1 MRKHGGYIYHED
13 KMIVD
18 FSANIHPYGMPEEIY
33 QAMKVALEESIH
45 YPDPDCVRLKK
56 LLAIKHNVS
65 SQQVICGNG
74 AADLIFRLAL
84 ILNAKNILL
93 PVPTFVEYEEAF
105 STPVFEKS
113 KIMEYPLNV
122 ETLLIEEDILEY
134 MNPEIDVLILCNPNN
149 PTGRLINTSLLV
161 RMLEKAKRQNIVVL
175 LDECFL
181 DFVIDGK
188 EQSMIPRI
196 RKYPNMFILKSF
208 TKMFG
213 IPGIRLGYGISANL
227 DLLKKMEAVAQ
238 SWNVSHIAQVA
249 GITACQMEGY
259 EEQTAKEIAKL
270 RTWMWEELKKLP
282 LRVWEGNANYLFF
295 QAPGCYDLHERC
307 LSNGICLRHCDNYRG
322 LGADYY
328 RVAVKKQ
335 EENEMLMQILQRCLN
350 E

>member
-1 MRKHGGYIYHED
+1 MKKHGGYIYHEN
-13 KMIVD
+13 KTILD
-18 FSANIHPYGMPEEIY
+18 FSANIHPYGMPEEIHE
-33 QAMKVALEESIH
+33 AMKAALSESIH

-56 LLAIKHNVS
+56 LLALKHGVS
-65 SQQVICGNG
+65 SKQVICGNG
-74 AADLIFRLAL
+74 AADLIFRLAFVL
-84 ILNAKNILL
+84 KAKKILL

-105 STPVFEKS
+105 LASVFTKP
-113 KIMEYPLNV
+113 KIMEYPMNM
-122 ETLLIEEDILEY
+122 ETFLIEEDILDY

-149 PTGRLINTSLLV
+149 PTGRMIDLSLLI
-161 RMLEKAKRQNIVVL
+161 RMLEKSKKQNIFVL

-188 EQSMIPRI
+188 EQSMISKI
-196 RKYPNMFILKSF
+196 MEYPNLFLLKSF

-238 SWNVSHIAQVA
+238 SWNVSHIAQIA

-259 EEQTAKEIAKL
+259 EEQSAKEIAKL
-270 RTWMWEELKKLP
+270 RTWMWVELKKLP
-282 LRVWEGNANYLFF
+282 AKVWEGNANYLFF
-295 QAPGCYDLHERC
+295 QVPNCYDLHKRC
-307 LSNGICLRHCDNYRG
+307 LSNGICIRHCDNYRG

-335 EENEMLMQILQRCLN
+335 EENERLMQILQRCLN